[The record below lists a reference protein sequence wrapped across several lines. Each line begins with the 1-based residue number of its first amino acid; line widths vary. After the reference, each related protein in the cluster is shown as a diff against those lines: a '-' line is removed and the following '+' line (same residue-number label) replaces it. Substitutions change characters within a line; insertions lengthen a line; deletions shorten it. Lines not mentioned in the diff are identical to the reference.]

1 MSFLI
6 NRHQFLKTFA
16 ASAFAAGFPL
26 IAQRTSTPVTILKPP
41 RLKVGD
47 TVGLISPAGY
57 IDRKDIEDIKKD
69 LAALGLKVKLGTHI
83 LSRYGYLAGTDA
95 NRAADV
101 NAMFAEPS
109 VQAILPMKGGWG
121 CNRILPLLDYS
132 LIRSHPKII
141 MGLSDITS
149 LLVAINAKTGLV
161 TFHGPT
167 GQSSWNPFTVDY
179 VKRVLFKGEAFTL
192 QNIKGSDNTTTS
204 QTAIQAIAPG
214 KAKGKLVG
222 GNLSVLAAMVGSAY
236 LPSWKG
242 TILFV
247 EEIGEEVYRVD
258 RLLTQLKLAGVLEE
272 IAGFVFGQCTDCDR
286 LTRENSQKDG
296 EESLTLAQVL
306 RDHIQPLGIPA
317 WSGSAIGHIK
327 NKYTLPI
334 GMEVEIDADRG
345 IIHLL
350 ESAVT

>member
-1 MSFLI
+1 MNRNRRNFL
-6 NRHQFLKTFA
+6 RTLGL
-16 ASAFAAGFPL
+16 SAITTQLPL
-26 IAQRTSTPVTILKPP
+26 SAQRNPSPTTILKPP

-69 LAALGLKVKLGTHI
+69 LAKLGLKVKLGAHVYN
-83 LSRYGYLAGTDA
+83 RYGYLAGSDA

-101 NAMFAEPS
+101 NAMFADSS
-109 VQAILPMKGGWG
+109 VQAILPMRGGWG

-141 MGLSDITS
+141 IGLSDITS
-149 LLVAINAKTGLV
+149 LLIGIYANSGLV

-167 GQSSWNPFTVDY
+167 GQSTWNPFTVDY
-179 VKRVLFKGEAFTL
+179 VKRVLFNGEVFTL
-192 QNIKGSDNTTTS
+192 QNLKTSDNRTITPVQTITS
-204 QTAIQAIAPG
+204 G
-214 KAKGKLVG
+214 KVRGKLVG
-222 GNLSVLAAMVGSAY
+222 GNLSVLAAMVGSPY
-236 LPSWKG
+236 LPSWKE

-258 RLLTQLKLAGVLEE
+258 RLLTQLKLAGILEQ
-272 IAGFVFGQCTDCDR
+272 ITGFVFGQCTDCDS
-286 LTRENSQKDG
+286 LTRQNAQKDG

-317 WSGSAIGHIK
+317 WNGSMIGHIK
-327 NKYTLPI
+327 DKFTLPV
-334 GMEVEIDADRG
+334 GVEVEIDASQG
-345 IIHLL
+345 TIQLL